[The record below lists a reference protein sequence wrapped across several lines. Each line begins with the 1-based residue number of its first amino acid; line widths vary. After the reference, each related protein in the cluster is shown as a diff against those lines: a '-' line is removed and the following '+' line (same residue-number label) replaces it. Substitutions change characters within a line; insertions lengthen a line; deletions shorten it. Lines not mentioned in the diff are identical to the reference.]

1 MIAATL
7 LIACTAWAVSG
18 VPITARQVL
27 ESYDY
32 IIVGGG
38 PGGMTVANRLS
49 EDPSSKLLRPFS
61 TYIEGSND

>member
-1 MIAATL
+1 MITTTL
-7 LIACTAWAVSG
+7 LLACVAWAVVA

-32 IIVGGG
+32 IVVGGG

-49 EDPSSKLLRPFS
+49 EDPTS
-61 TYIEGSND
+61 